1 VLSQIEGQAMARK
14 VHVALNGVT
23 GRMGYR
29 QHLVRSLLSIREQ
42 GGVRLADGSAIVPEP
57 ILVGRSEDRLRE
69 IAERHG
75 LAHWSTRLDD
85 VLADP
90 EVEVYFDAQVTSAR
104 EPSLARAIAAGKH
117 VYTEKPVAGSLD
129 GAVRLAR
136 AAREAGV
143 TNGVV
148 QDKLFLPGVIK
159 LRRLVRE
166 GFFGRVLA
174 VRLEFGYWVFEGD
187 GLPAQRPSWNYRAED
202 GGGIV
207 LDMFPHWQYLL
218 EDLFGPVTA
227 VYARQ
232 ATHLPKRWDESGEP
246 YGVSAGD
253 AAYAVLE
260 LGGGVLASVNS
271 SWAVRVNRR
280 ELLELHVDGTSGSA
294 VAGLRHCAVQH
305 RVSTPLA
312 VWNPDLPDPV
322 DYPAQW
328 TDVPDNTVFDN
339 GFKVQWEEFLRA
351 AAEGRPVPWDLA
363 EGAKGVQLA
372 GLALQSSAEACR
384 VDVPPLAV

>member
-1 VLSQIEGQAMARK
+1 MARK
-14 VHVALNGVT
+14 VLHVALNGVT

-42 GGVRLADGSAIVPEP
+42 GGVPLADGATVYPEP
-57 ILVGRSEDRLRE
+57 VLVGRNEARLRE

-75 LAHWSTRLDD
+75 LPRWSASLDE

-90 EVEVYFDAQVTSAR
+90 EIEAYFDTQVTSAR
-104 EPSLARAIAAGKH
+104 EDSLARAIAAGKH
-117 VYTEKPVAGSLD
+117 VYTEKPVASSLD
-129 GAVRLAR
+129 GALRLAR
-136 AAREAGV
+136 AAREAGI

-166 GFFGRVLA
+166 GFFGRVLS
-174 VRLEFGYWVFEGD
+174 VRLEFGYWVFEGNEVA
-187 GLPAQRPSWNYRAED
+187 AQRPSWNYRAQD

-207 LDMFPHWQYLL
+207 LDMFPHWRYLL

-227 VYARQ
+227 VYARR
-232 ATHLPKRWDESGEP
+232 ATLIPRRWDESGAP
-246 YGVSAGD
+246 YDATADD

-260 LGGGVLASVNS
+260 FASGVAASVNS

-280 ELLELHVDGTSGSA
+280 ELLELQVDGTDGSA

-305 RVSTPLA
+305 RVSTPRA
-312 VWNPDLPDPV
+312 VWNPDLPDPA

-328 TDVPDNTVFDN
+328 TDVPDNAEFGN
-339 GFKVQWEEFLRA
+339 GFKTQWEEFLRA
-351 AAEGRPVPWDLA
+351 VAEGTPLSWDLA

-372 GLALQSSAEACR
+372 ELAQQSSAEGRR

>member
-1 VLSQIEGQAMARK
+1 MARK
-14 VHVALNGVT
+14 VLHVALNGVT

-42 GGVRLADGSAIVPEP
+42 GGVRLADGSAVVPEP

-75 LAHWSTRLDD
+75 LQHWSTRLDE

-104 EPSLARAIAAGKH
+104 EPSLAQAIAAGKH
-117 VYTEKPVAGSLD
+117 VYTEKPVAGTLD

-187 GLPAQRPSWNYRAED
+187 GLPAQRPSWNYRRQD

-218 EDLFGPVTA
+218 EDLFGPITA

-232 ATHLPKRWDESGEP
+232 ATHLPRRWDESGAP
-246 YGVSAGD
+246 YEVTAGD
-253 AAYAVLE
+253 AAYGVLE
-260 LGGGVLASVNS
+260 LGGGVMASVNS

-280 ELLELHVDGTSGSA
+280 ELVELHVDGTSGSA

-305 RVSTPLA
+305 RVSTPMA

-322 DYPAQW
+322 DYLAQW
-328 TDVPDNTVFDN
+328 TDVPDNTTFDN
-339 GFKVQWEEFLRA
+339 GFKVQWEQFLRA

-372 GLALQSSAEACR
+372 GLALQSSAEARR
-384 VDVPPLAV
+384 VDVPPLVV